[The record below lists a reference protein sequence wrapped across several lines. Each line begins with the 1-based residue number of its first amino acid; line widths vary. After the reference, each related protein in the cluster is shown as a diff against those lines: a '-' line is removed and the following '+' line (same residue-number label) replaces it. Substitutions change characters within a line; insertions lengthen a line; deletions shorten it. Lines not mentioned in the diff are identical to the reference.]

1 MKGNGGFMKI
11 TGFLHKGLERFAL
24 TGDTSGVQP
33 KHATKLRMI
42 LIELERAENLRSIQE
57 PSLHSLAKKRP
68 AFRDRYSI
76 RVNGNWRL
84 TFKYNSHSDLISDLN
99 YVDYH

>member
-1 MKGNGGFMKI
+1 MKI
-11 TGFLHKGLERFAL
+11 VSFLHKGLERFAL

-33 KHATKLRMI
+33 KHASKLRMI
-42 LIELERAENLRSIQE
+42 LTALETAENLRSIQD

-68 AFRDRYSI
+68 AFKDLYSI
-76 RVNGNWRL
+76 RVNGNWRV
-84 TFKYNSHSDLISDLN
+84 TFKYNSLRVLISDLD

>member
-1 MKGNGGFMKI
+1 MKI
-11 TGFLHKGLERFAL
+11 VSFLHKGLERFAL

-33 KHATKLRMI
+33 KHASKLRMI
-42 LIELERAENLRSIQE
+42 LTALETAENLRSIQD

-76 RVNGNWRL
+76 RVNGNWRV
-84 TFKYNSHSDLISDLN
+84 TFKYNSLRVLISDLD